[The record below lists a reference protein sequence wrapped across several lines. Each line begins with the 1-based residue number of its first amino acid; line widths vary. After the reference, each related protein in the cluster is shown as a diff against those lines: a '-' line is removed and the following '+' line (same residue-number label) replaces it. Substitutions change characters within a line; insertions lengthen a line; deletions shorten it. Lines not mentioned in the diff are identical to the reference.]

1 METSLTELL
10 TYYVIVAVV
19 FIGAPGV
26 FFFIVFMPALQN
38 TKGRMVGYKDHKL
51 YGDSSIYENT
61 KSDTN
66 GYFLQVSGN
75 NPWHLATTFLLKNGE
90 IKWTKKQNASTD
102 GQRWL
107 ESSQRWVVTRP
118 LDNSSPE
125 SGERYVT
132 HGSIPH
138 RWVYICRPIDGG
150 RCWWWWQWT
159 RWWYADTSVCTDTK
173 LILDSLHNVEGLF
186 LCLEIKST

>member
-61 KSDTN
+61 KSDTSK
-66 GYFLQVSGN
+66 YFLQVSGN
-75 NPWHLATTFLLKNGE
+75 N
-90 IKWTKKQNASTD
+90 S
-102 GQRWL
+102 
-107 ESSQRWVVTRP
+107 
-118 LDNSSPE
+118 
-125 SGERYVT
+125 
-132 HGSIPH
+132 
-138 RWVYICRPIDGG
+138 
-150 RCWWWWQWT
+150 
-159 RWWYADTSVCTDTK
+159 
-173 LILDSLHNVEGLF
+173 
-186 LCLEIKST
+186 